1 MKRIFLSFALTLAL
15 LLGTQ
20 SNALAVTNGQPDGN
34 RHPYVGVAIQF
45 IPDQPG
51 VVSVCSGSALSSTVF
66 LTAAHCFDP
75 SLPVYVSFKSEP
87 PFSLAN
93 DFTEGTFHPHP
104 DWCIGCGPGLVRF
117 DTNDVAVIT
126 LNEPANPGGFA
137 ALPSEGLVDTLP
149 MGTAV
154 DVVGYGVQGFVR
166 GGGQPQQ
173 IFLFTRYYAPTVLV
187 QSNNRT
193 STEFIKLQANP
204 SKGTGGTCFGDS
216 GGPDLLGGTNTVLAV
231 NSYVTNGNCAG
242 VTYSNRVDLPDIL
255 EFIESFL

>member
-1 MKRIFLSFALTLAL
+1 MKRIFLSLVLTLTF

-20 SNALAVTNGQPDGN
+20 GTALAVTNGQPDGN

-75 SLPVYVSFKSEP
+75 SLPVYVSYKSGP
-87 PFSLAN
+87 PFS
-93 DFTEGTFHPHP
+93 
-104 DWCIGCGPGLVRF
+104 F
-117 DTNDVAVIT
+117 DTHDVAVIT
-126 LNEPANPGGFA
+126 LNEPVNPGGFA
-137 ALPSEGLVDTLP
+137 ALPEEGFVDTLP

-173 IFLFTRYYAPTVLV
+173 VFLFTRYYAPTVLV
-187 QSNNRT
+187 QSNNRQ

-216 GGPDLLGGTNTVLAV
+216 GGPDLLGGTNIVLAV

-242 VTYSNRVDLPDIL
+242 VTYSNRVDLPYVL
-255 EFIESFL
+255 EFINSFL